1 MNHSPE
7 TKAAALAS
15 VLAGE
20 TVAATARAYGV
31 DPGTIRRWRS
41 QAGVDTAIV
50 QQQKKV
56 AIGEQL
62 YGLLEDYVETLRV
75 QVRVTRDEAWIKK
88 QDADKLAIFHGV
100 LSDKSVRLA
109 AALRPTDAARR
120 DDE

>member
-7 TKAAALAS
+7 IKAAALAS

-41 QAGVDTAIV
+41 QAGIDTAIV

-56 AIGEQL
+56 AIGERL

-75 QVRVTRDEAWIKK
+75 QVVVTRDEEWIKK

-109 AALRPTDAARR
+109 AALRPPDAARR
-120 DDE
+120 ADE